1 MHATFVIYFLLR
13 ILLNFVVYCKDKLS
27 NSDMEYLF
35 IRQDVSIVSFLPLV
49 TTHSPLFFT
58 MYIK

>member
-35 IRQDVSIVSFLPLV
+35 IRQDVLIVSFLPLV